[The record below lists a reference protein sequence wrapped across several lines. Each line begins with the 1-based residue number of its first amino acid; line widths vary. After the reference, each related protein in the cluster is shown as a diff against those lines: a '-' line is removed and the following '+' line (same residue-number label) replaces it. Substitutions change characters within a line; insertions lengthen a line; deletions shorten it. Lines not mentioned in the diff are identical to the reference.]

1 MKKNGIDMTS
11 GNLFSKILIFAIPLA
26 LSGILQLLYN
36 AADLIICKTFSEVD
50 STAAISSTNSLTN
63 LIITLFM
70 GLSVGANVLVARYY
84 GEKNSSRAQEVVYTS
99 MIISV
104 VVGLVIGLFGFFLSS
119 TFLKWMKTPDDV
131 IDLSST
137 YLRIYF
143 IGLPFSM
150 IYNFGSALFRAVGD
164 TKRPFIFLA
173 IAGIFNVIFNLL
185 FVIVFN
191 MDVAGVA
198 LGTVISQAIS
208 ALFIVIALLR
218 YNGFFNF
225 KLKEIKFSMEACI
238 DIAKIGIPSGI
249 QGVIFSISNVMIQ
262 SSVNELG
269 TDVMGGSGAASSLE
283 GFIYTAMNSIAQA
296 SVAFVSAN
304 YGAGNKKNIKKIY
317 LYSLFY
323 VVCMN
328 VVMGAI
334 VLLLKDKLLGL
345 YVDTDAAIAAGKD
358 RIIIIALTYF
368 LCGFMDVG
376 AQSSRGLGYSIRPTL
391 ISMCGVCG
399 IRLLWIFVFFRMDI
413 FYSLEGLV
421 ISYPISWLL
430 TAVLQAISFTLGY
443 KKLNFDSKIAE
454 ESIEAIYA

>member
-11 GNLFSKILIFAIPLA
+11 GNLFSKILIFAVPLA

-36 AADLIICKTFSEVD
+36 AADLIICELFSEVD

-84 GEKNSSRAQEVVYTS
+84 GEKNKERAQEVVYTS
-99 MIISV
+99 MILSLI
-104 VVGLVIGLFGFFLSS
+104 VGVVIGIFGFIFSS
-119 TFLKWMKTPDDV
+119 TFLKWMNTPDDV

-137 YLRIYF
+137 YLKIYF
-143 IGLPFSM
+143 LGLPFSM

-164 TKRPFIFLA
+164 TKKPFIFLA
-173 IAGIFNVIFNLL
+173 VSGLFNVLFNLL
-185 FVIVFN
+185 FVIVFD
-191 MDVAGVA
+191 MDVDGVA
-198 LGTVISQAIS
+198 LGTIISQGIS
-208 ALFIVIALLR
+208 ALLVILALFR
-218 YNGFFNF
+218 YKGFFNF
-225 KLKEIKFSMEACI
+225 NLKEMKFSVEAAI

-262 SSVNELG
+262 SSVNDLG
-269 TDVMGGSGAASSLE
+269 TDVMGGSGASNSLE
-283 GFIYTAMNSIAQA
+283 GFIYTAMNSVAQA

-304 YGAGNKKNIKKIY
+304 YGAGNKKNIKKVF

-323 VVCMN
+323 VFCMN
-328 VVMGAI
+328 IIMGSI
-334 VLLLKDKLLGL
+334 VLVLENFLLGL
-345 YVDTDAAIAAGKD
+345 YVDSEAAIEAGRQ
-358 RIIIIALTYF
+358 RIRMIALTYF

-376 AQSSRGLGYSIRPTL
+376 AQSSRGLGYSIRPTI

-399 IRLLWIFVFFRMDI
+399 IRLLWVFVIFKLDSFHN
-413 FYSLEGLV
+413 LNGLV

-430 TAVLQAISFTLGY
+430 TAALQAISFAVAY
-443 KKLNFDSKIAE
+443 KKLNFDVKIAN
-454 ESIEAIYA
+454 ESLEAIQA